1 MNISQKFFQNWT
13 LHTLFPILTHTTPG
27 GLMIS
32 KNYFN
37 SGSGI
42 RVFKNSTRYNEI
54 SMLNRIKKLKHLF
67 LIHRFFRY
75 IMFMKSWPILY
86 NNLPYEMSQDFL
98 DGQYP
103 LKSLFQSYTVS
114 HYIKMSKTYW
124 THSTLIFFTLHSKN
138 SSGRVT
144 SSYLNQMVTQKWMR
158 MCCKLTPD
166 RLSFISIDITLHEI
180 SFLSS
185 LF

>member
-1 MNISQKFFQNWT
+1 
-13 LHTLFPILTHTTPG
+13 
-27 GLMIS
+27 
-32 KNYFN
+32 
-37 SGSGI
+37 
-42 RVFKNSTRYNEI
+42 
-54 SMLNRIKKLKHLF
+54 
-67 LIHRFFRY
+67 
-75 IMFMKSWPILY
+75 
-86 NNLPYEMSQDFL
+86 MSQDFL

-185 LF
+185 LFQERLRHQVCMYSYFLFLYLVKNTYRTITLTLTRSGPYMQKIGDLSRLQILFTML